1 MAGIDRAGNYGTPG
15 QVAVPVSAPPD
26 YVLQLEQ
33 APVWSVL
40 SNAAVSDDRLYLPV
54 SASETWET
62 HFTSR
67 GWTSPQDQINAGYP
81 LYIQPGES
89 SGYAEAVIDAGSTL
103 PSSKITITASLGAIT
118 GSPSAAYTIS
128 VSNSSASGPWTDYAG
143 SQAYATAFRWAKVK
157 IAVTGGI
164 AEVFNAIVRMDVK
177 ERTDSGEAAVSA
189 GDSGGTTINFTV
201 PFVSVKSITVTPKAT
216 TARIAIYDFA
226 GGANPTSFKAL
237 LYDTAGNRV
246 SGTVSWQVSG
256 V

>member
-1 MAGIDRAGNYGTPG
+1 VAGIDRAGNYGTPG

-164 AEVFNAIVRMDVK
+164 AEVFTPSCGWTSRSEPTA
-177 ERTDSGEAAVSA
+177 ERPRSAPGIPAVPRSTSRCHSSQSSRSRSRQRPLRP
-189 GDSGGTTINFTV
+189 GLRSTTL
-201 PFVSVKSITVTPKAT
+201 PGAPTPPRSRPCSTTPPAT
-216 TARIAIYDFA
+216 A
-226 GGANPTSFKAL
+226 
-237 LYDTAGNRV
+237 
-246 SGTVSWQVSG
+246 
-256 V
+256 